1 MRSSRLGMLGKISV
15 KRHTWADIKA
25 GTKPEVRTRIE
36 ADARR
41 LSDCLR
47 SEAELQKP
55 HSEDVGR
62 GDQCKPARAD

>member
-1 MRSSRLGMLGKISV
+1 M

-25 GTKPEVRTRIE
+25 RIKPEVRTRIE
-36 ADARR
+36 TEARR
-41 LSDCLR
+41 LSDGLR

-62 GDQCKPARAD
+62 RGQCKPARDD